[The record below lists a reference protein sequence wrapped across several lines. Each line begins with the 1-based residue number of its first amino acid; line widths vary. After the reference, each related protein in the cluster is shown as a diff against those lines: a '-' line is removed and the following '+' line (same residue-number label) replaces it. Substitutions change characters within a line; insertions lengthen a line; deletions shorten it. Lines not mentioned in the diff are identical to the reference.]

1 MASTMRTRAVDRIT
15 GARRMRNRSIF
26 TAGQVLAT
34 AALSLI
40 SIHLAGGSPTMLAM
54 QAAAFALAALLSTRP
69 TWPALVARAAPH
81 WMIGAVLLL
90 AATVLFFG
98 TGTMG
103 AHRWLRVGPL
113 LLHPASLAGSIL
125 LLALVRAR
133 DDAVSMLLAG
143 ATLVLFGLGADG
155 AASVAFACG
164 VTGLAVGERT
174 RWRSVLPLCILAW
187 GLAVWGLSRP
197 DSLPAVPYV
206 ETILAHTFSAA
217 PLLAIADG
225 VALVLLP
232 LPFLLAARDRHTRGA
247 GYAVAGFWIGLTLA
261 GVLANYP
268 IPVIGYGASPVL
280 GWLVALG
287 ALPRVGVARPAD

>member
-1 MASTMRTRAVDRIT
+1 
-15 GARRMRNRSIF
+15 MRNPSLF

-54 QAAAFALAALLSTRP
+54 QAAAFALATLLTTRP
-69 TWPALVARAAPH
+69 AWPALVARAAPH
-81 WMIGAVLLL
+81 WLIGAVLLL
-90 AATVLFFG
+90 AAAVLFFG
-98 TGTMG
+98 AGAAG

-125 LLALVRAR
+125 LVALARAR
-133 DDAVSMLLAG
+133 DDAVSLLLAG
-143 ATLVLFGLGADG
+143 VTLVLFGLGADG
-155 AASVAFACG
+155 AASIAFACG
-164 VTGLAVGERT
+164 VTGLMVGET
-174 RWRSVLPLCILAW
+174 ARWRSVLPLCILAW

-206 ETILAHTFSAA
+206 ETILAHTFSAT

-232 LPFLLAARDRHTRGA
+232 LPFLLAARNPQTRGA
-247 GYAVAGFWIGLTLA
+247 GYGVAGFWTGLTLA

-280 GWLVALG
+280 GWLLALG
-287 ALPRVGVARPAD
+287 ALSRRSAAQPAD